1 MNEKS
6 TVLQLR
12 IELQDV
18 QPLVWR
24 RIQIPGDCTFWDLHI
39 AIQSAFG
46 WNDSH
51 LHEFRLP
58 DDRVRDRRFGIPI
71 ESDFGEAPPL
81 PCWEHR
87 VAEYLSHKVPRLE
100 YCYDFGDDWR
110 HDVVYE
116 DRVAAAPGKRYTR
129 CLAGE
134 RAGPPD
140 DCGGAPGYAHLLEIL
155 SDSSDEEHDSSHAWA
170 ASMKGVRG
178 RFDPE
183 AFDEQQVRFARPGPR
198 LKRLLAG
205 LQSGV

>member
-1 MNEKS
+1 MNDKS
-6 TVLQLR
+6 TILQLR

-24 RIQIPGDCTFWDLHI
+24 RIQLPGDCTFWDLHV

-58 DDRVRDRRFGIPI
+58 GDRARDRRFGIPI
-71 ESDFGEAPPL
+71 DSDFDDALAL
-81 PCWEHR
+81 PGWEHR
-87 VAEYLSHKVPRLE
+87 VADHVSRTASRLE
-100 YCYDFGDDWR
+100 YWYDFGDDWL
-110 HDVVYE
+110 HDVIFE
-116 DRVAAAPGKRYTR
+116 DWVSAAPGKRYPR

-140 DCGGAPGYAHLLEIL
+140 DCGGAPGYARLLEIL
-155 SDSSDEEHDSSHAWA
+155 ADPRDEDHDSSHAWA
-170 ASMKGVRG
+170 ASMKGLRG

-183 AFDEQQVRFARPGPR
+183 AFDEQAVRFAKPAAR
-198 LKRLLAG
+198 LKRLLA
-205 LQSGV
+205 QR

>member
-1 MNEKS
+1 MKNTS

-39 AIQSAFG
+39 AIQCAFG

-51 LHEFRLP
+51 MHAFSLY
-58 DDRVRDRRFGIPI
+58 DDRGCDRRFGIPLDP
-71 ESDFGEAPPL
+71 EFDEAPVL
-81 PCWEHR
+81 PSWDHL
-87 VAEYLSHKVPRLE
+87 VAEHLSHAASRLE

-110 HDVVYE
+110 HEVIFE
-116 DRVAAAPGKRYTR
+116 EALPAAIGKRYPR

-140 DCGGAPGYAHLLEIL
+140 DCGGAPGYARLLEVL
-155 SDSSDEEHDSSHAWA
+155 ADPHDEEHDSSHVWA
-170 ASMKGVRG
+170 ASIKGLRG

-183 AFDEQQVRFARPGPR
+183 AFDEQAVKFAKPAVR
-198 LKRLLAG
+198 LKRLLAHR
-205 LQSGV
+205 

>member
-1 MNEKS
+1 MNAKS
-6 TVLQLR
+6 TILQLR

-51 LHEFRLP
+51 LHEFRVP
-58 DDRVRDRRFGIPI
+58 GDPRRDRRFGIPLD
-71 ESDFGEAPPL
+71 SDFGEAPPL
-81 PCWEHR
+81 PGWEHR
-87 VAEYLSHKVPRLE
+87 VAEHVSHAAPRLE
-100 YCYDFGDDWR
+100 YWYDFGDDWQ
-110 HDVVYE
+110 HEVIFE
-116 DRVAAAPGKRYTR
+116 DWVPAGAGKRYPR

-140 DCGGAPGYAHLLEIL
+140 DCGGASGYERLLEIL
-155 SDSSDEEHDSSHAWA
+155 ADPGDEEHDSSHVWA
-170 ASMKGVRG
+170 ASMKGLRG

-183 AFDEQQVRFARPGPR
+183 AFDEQAIRFAKPGPR
-198 LKRLLAG
+198 LRRLLAER
-205 LQSGV
+205 

>member
-1 MNEKS
+1 MKVIP

-24 RIQIPGDCTFWDLHI
+24 RIQIPGDCTFWDLHV

-51 LHEFRLP
+51 LHAFRLP
-58 DDRVRDRRFGIPI
+58 GDRGFNRRFGVPLGP
-71 ESDFGEAPPL
+71 DFDDDPVL
-81 PCWEHR
+81 PGWDHR
-87 VAEYLSHKVPRLE
+87 VAEHLSHADPHLE
-100 YCYDFGDDWR
+100 YWYDFGDDWR
-110 HDVVYE
+110 HEVFFE
-116 DRVAAAPGKRYTR
+116 EAMPAATGKKYPR

-140 DCGGAPGYAHLLEIL
+140 DCGGPSGYSRLLEIL
-155 SDSSDEEHDSSHAWA
+155 ADPRDEEHASSHTWA
-170 ASMKGVRG
+170 ASMKGLRG

-183 AFDEQQVRFARPGPR
+183 AFDEQAVKFANAAVRLR
-198 LKRLLAG
+198 RLLAHR
-205 LQSGV
+205 